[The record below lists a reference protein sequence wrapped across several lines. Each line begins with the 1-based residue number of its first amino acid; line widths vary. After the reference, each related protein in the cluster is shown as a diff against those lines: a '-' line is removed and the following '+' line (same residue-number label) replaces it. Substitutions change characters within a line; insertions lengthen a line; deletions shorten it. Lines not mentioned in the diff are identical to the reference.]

1 MQIDLSKF
9 VVRYSDGSFD
19 LDGTLEALTP
29 KVVELVEQQDME
41 TADVAKAVHAV
52 FDMFKGSRL
61 NTAAVTSF
69 AMQHLSVTPE
79 SAGDVTTK
87 VQDYIKA
94 NSGERGSS
102 LFSTK
107 RGRNGGVARWDDV
120 PETE

>member
-9 VVRYSDGSFD
+9 VVRHSDGSFD

-29 KVVELVEQQDME
+29 KVIELVEHQDME
-41 TADVAKAVHAV
+41 TVDIAKAVHAV

-69 AMQHLSVTPE
+69 AMQHLTVTPE
-79 SAGDVTTK
+79 SAGEVTGK
-87 VQDYIKA
+87 IQDYIKS

-107 RGRNGGVARWDDV
+107 RGRNGGVSRWDDT
-120 PETE
+120 PED